1 MGDQINMIIYKRMKN
16 MIDKM
21 DFIVRIR
28 FIAWIAYSLAS
39 GQQYNEKITK
49 DQYDSLLDAVKFS
62 LANPDNTP
70 ELNHKNWMKMKVSQG
85 WKYGLIKDLNLK
97 THPDLVPYDELPLI
111 EKQKDEMD
119 KIINKVALELYSELF
134 EKSCLEKMKDL
145 DKKLSRIKLE

>member
-1 MGDQINMIIYKRMKN
+1 MTDSINR
-16 MIDKM
+16 D
-21 DFIVRIR
+21 DFIVKIR
-28 FIAWIAYSLAS
+28 FIAWIAYSIAS

-62 LANPDNTP
+62 LANPNNTP
-70 ELNHKNWMKMKVSQG
+70 ELNHENWMRMKISQG

-111 EKQKDEMD
+111 EKRKDLMD

-134 EKSCLEKMKDL
+134 EKSALEKLKDL
-145 DKKLSRIKLE
+145 DRKLTVLNKK